1 MKIWLGCEPGK
12 KLEWEFFLN
21 LAETNLLA
29 INMIWFQSAR
39 FLLVKWQNYLKSN
52 LNFLLS
58 TMLSGVSGRILYDYL
73 VCHCGLSLIVVI
85 VCSLFFSFS
94 DGLLLWQYGMQPLL
108 MLYQW
113 EEFHT
118 HPYHVCSHATGWH
131 NSGMHNTGP
140 WSSGFPTKSAILYWV
155 TINNSVSCWVNW
167 LSSCGGV
174 YGCLSDL
181 FWHGNVLLNYGIY
194 DDWSEEF

>member
-39 FLLVKWQNYLKSN
+39 FLLVKWQHYLKSN
-52 LNFLLS
+52 LNFLPCSQESQVGSYMIFGVPLWTS
-58 TMLSGVSGRILYDYL
+58 TNCCNCMFS
-73 VCHCGLSLIVVI
+73 
-85 VCSLFFSFS
+85 FFSFS

-181 FWHGNVLLNYGIY
+181 FWHGNVLLDYGIY